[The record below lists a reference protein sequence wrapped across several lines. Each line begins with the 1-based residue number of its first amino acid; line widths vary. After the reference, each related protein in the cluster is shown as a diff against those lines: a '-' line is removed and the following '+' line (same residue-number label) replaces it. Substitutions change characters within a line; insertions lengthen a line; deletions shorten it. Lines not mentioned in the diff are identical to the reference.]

1 MIRLCS
7 SDFVGADKEEKETD
21 PRYDDDLEM
30 KHSFSNVAGADW
42 RLRATSFPKR
52 DMASLGLFGLAL
64 MWIYPNLPLTFLLY
78 PFYYIRLSSKALRC
92 KVAADN

>member
-42 RLRATSFPKR
+42 RLRATSFPKK
-52 DMASLGLFGLAL
+52 DMAVWVYLGLLLCGFTQ
-64 MWIYPNLPLTFLLY
+64 IYL
-78 PFYYIRLSSKALRC
+78 
-92 KVAADN
+92 

>member
-52 DMASLGLFGLAL
+52 DMAQFGFILACS
-64 MWIYPNLPLTFLLY
+64 YVDLPKFTSNFLTVSILLHT
-78 PFYYIRLSSKALRC
+78 A
-92 KVAADN
+92 